1 MKTEMFQQ
9 IQDFLIK
16 KVNPLFI
23 IVFGSYATGKTHK
36 NSDIDIAFYSDDRSL
51 TTYDI
56 FQLSQELA
64 DTLKLE
70 VDLVNIDFASTVFQA
85 QIYTTGK
92 VIYSKDDTFLKNHQ
106 MTALSMYANL
116 NEERDVVLKKID
128 ESRSIMKNDVIVNY
142 SPFIDLTV

>member
-1 MKTEMFQQ
+1 METAMFQQ
-9 IQDFLIK
+9 IKDFLIK

-23 IVFGSYATGKTHK
+23 IVFGSYAKGKTHK

-64 DTLKLE
+64 DILKLE

-92 VIYSKDDTFLKNHQ
+92 VIYSKNDTFLKNHQ

-128 ESRSIMKNDVIVNY
+128 ESRSIYEK
-142 SPFIDLTV
+142 